1 MNLTDIRAHDNCD
14 GDISRIATVAE
25 LSARFAHELNEPLMC
40 VLANAQAAE
49 HWLTANPPN
58 LEEANASIRR
68 ILRDARAV
76 NETMQHIRALFN
88 RESFDKK
95 VVSIPAI
102 VGEAVRLVQED
113 PNKREVPID
122 LYLDEHLPKACVDPI
137 QIRRVFVNLI
147 SNAIEAMENSRIPL
161 VKVRVTITDQDE
173 MRIQVIDN
181 GPGVDD
187 TETIFDAFVTTREKG
202 LGIGLAVS
210 RSIIEAHDGQLWAE
224 NNPDGGA
231 TFSVALPLSSASRT
245 PVRDQVS
252 TTDSAVNRARG
263 KANCKERS
271 SLGYE
276 HSTTHSAS
284 LKAMLAFDGG
294 LSVAC

>member
-14 GDISRIATVAE
+14 GDVSRIATAAE

-76 NETMQHIRALFN
+76 NETMQHIHALFN
-88 RESFDKK
+88 RESLDKK
-95 VVSIPAI
+95 AVSIPAI
-102 VGEAVRLVQED
+102 VGEAVRLVHED

-122 LYLDEHLPKACVDPI
+122 LYVDEHLPKACVDPI

-147 SNAIEAMENSRIPL
+147 SNAIEAMEDSRIPL
-161 VKVRVTITDQDE
+161 VTVRATISDQNE
-173 MRIQVIDN
+173 MCIEVIDN

-224 NNPDGGA
+224 NNSGGGA
-231 TFSVALPLSSASRT
+231 TFSVALPLSSGSRT

-252 TTDSAVNRARG
+252 TSDSGRQSFAW
-263 KANCKERS
+263 KS
-271 SLGYE
+271 QL
-276 HSTTHSAS
+276 
-284 LKAMLAFDGG
+284 
-294 LSVAC
+294 

>member
-1 MNLTDIRAHDNCD
+1 MNLTDVRAHENCD
-14 GDISRIATVAE
+14 GDASRIATVAE

-40 VLANAQAAE
+40 VLANAHAAE
-49 HWLTANPPN
+49 RWLTATPPH

-95 VVSIPAI
+95 EASIPAM

-122 LYLDEHLPKACVDPI
+122 LYVAEHLPKACVDPI

-147 SNAIEAMENSRIPL
+147 SNAIEAMEDSRIPL
-161 VKVRVTITDQDE
+161 VKVRAAITDQDE
-173 MRIQVIDN
+173 MLIQVIDN

-187 TETIFDAFVTTREKG
+187 TEKIFDAFVTTREKG
-202 LGIGLAVS
+202 LGIGLTVS

-231 TFSVALPLSSASRT
+231 TFSVALPLSSASRN
-245 PVRDQVS
+245 PVGDQVPTLTPPS
-252 TTDSAVNRARG
+252 FVRVEKPTAKRRVHWGRNIQPRTR
-263 KANCKERS
+263 
-271 SLGYE
+271 L
-276 HSTTHSAS
+276 
-284 LKAMLAFDGG
+284 L
-294 LSVAC
+294 